1 MLQQWH
7 DFCGREETNYLL
19 PDVTLVLKFFTELYE
34 KGSQYSSITLARSA
48 LASVVT
54 LREYATLSHHPL
66 IKRILLSG
74 MQIYYQGTRKKQKII
89 LG

>member
-48 LASVVT
+48 LASAVT